1 MRKKIVRQ
9 AMALGLAMLLAFSV
23 AVAGQAAKP
32 AITKDCPPIVFVH
45 GLGGWGQGAWI
56 DLLVP
61 HWGMRA
67 GSVRKELN
75 SLGYEAHAVSVGP
88 VSSTWDRA
96 CELYAQLTGTKVDYG
111 EAHAAQHGHDR
122 YGKTFR
128 KPMVKNWSAENPVA
142 LVGHSFGGAT
152 SRMFTQLCEEG
163 SKAERDAD
171 QSNMSP
177 LFSGELDGRVIAVV
191 TLGSPHNGSTAS
203 EDFLNEGGES
213 ADGGIAGQMMKILRV
228 GMVVPLVEQIYPF
241 RLGHFG
247 LAMRDFYRKPV
258 STWKAADKFLEQK
271 DGAGYELTIDGA
283 KEVNESIKCQPNVYY
298 FSFYADATEA
308 DADGNR
314 VPKDFV
320 WEMFQGTSTAMGKKR
335 PAFTTPGGV
344 LIDDSWLPND
354 GLVNVVSG
362 HHPFGEPHKDYDAA
376 AIEPGT
382 WQVMPV
388 ITNFDHVDFG
398 GSMQKKG
405 GADGFLDFHLN
416 IAKMIEELN

>member
-1 MRKKIVRQ
+1 MRKKIIRR

-23 AVAGQAAKP
+23 AVAGQAKP

-75 SLGYEAHAVSVGP
+75 KRGYEAHAVSVGP

-111 EAHAAQHGHDR
+111 EAHAAAHGHDR
-122 YGKTFR
+122 YGKTYR
-128 KPMVKNWSAENPVA
+128 KPMIKNWSAENPVA

-152 SRMFTQLCEEG
+152 SRLFTQLCAEG
-163 SKAERDAD
+163 SQAERGTN
-171 QSNMSP
+171 QSGMSP
-177 LFSGELDGRVIAVV
+177 LFSGDLDGRVIAVV

-203 EDFLNEGGES
+203 EAYLNEGEEG
-213 ADGGIAGQMMKILRV
+213 AAGGIAGQMMTILRA
-228 GMVVPLVEQIYPF
+228 GMVVPPVEWIYPF

-247 LAMRDFYRKPV
+247 LAARDFYRKPV
-258 STWKAADKFLEQK
+258 STWKAVDKFLEQK
-271 DGAGYELTIDGA
+271 DGASYELTIDGA
-283 KEVNESIKCQPNVYY
+283 KEVNEGIECRPNVYY

-320 WEMFQGTSTAMGKKR
+320 WEMFQGTSTAMGKRR

-362 HHPFGEPHKDYDAA
+362 HHPFGEPYKNYDPN
-376 AIEPGT
+376 AIVRGT

-416 IAKMIEELN
+416 IAKMIEELG